1 MADMREDEYRFRYKR
16 LSGELE
22 ARISDGTYGPG
33 EKLPSIRQLRRK
45 LNLSM
50 TTVHQAY
57 LDLEAAGLVEAR
69 PKSGYYVMPVSLN
82 RLRAPVHA
90 STPSTPRRVEA
101 GAMVNSVLKAA
112 VDPKMLPLGSSAI
125 SPDLL
130 PVRSFAK
137 IFKGLSG
144 AEVKKVMAYSLAEGN
159 PELRR
164 RIALQTLGVADGVT
178 ADDVVITNGC
188 TEAAALCLQAI
199 LEPGQALVIESPTHF
214 GYLQLFRAYGIT
226 VVEAPTDPVTGVDI
240 DALTAILD
248 RHDVGACLLMPNFH
262 NPLGA
267 LMPDENKRRLVRL
280 LNGRGIPIIEDD
292 IYGEVYFEGTARPSL
307 LKTYDR
313 EGLVLT
319 CSSFSKTLAPGLR
332 VGWVIAGEPFRE
344 RILRLKA
351 GSNVCT
357 STLDQYVLARF
368 LADAPWERHLRRL
381 RTALRQQVIRTA
393 LAIQKAFPPDT
404 RLAVPSGG
412 SLLWVQLNEAVD
424 GNAVYRRAL
433 ENRIAILPG
442 AVCSASGV
450 HRNYIRI
457 GCGYPVTDRVEEG
470 IRTLGWIVAK
480 SMG

>member
-1 MADMREDEYRFRYKR
+1 MREDEYRFRYKR

-33 EKLPSIRQLRRK
+33 EKLPSIRQLHRK

-90 STPSTPRRVEA
+90 PTPSTPRRVEA

-125 SPDLL
+125 SSDLL

-144 AEVKKVMAYSLAEGN
+144 PEVRKVMAYSLAEGN

-199 LEPGQALVIESPTHF
+199 LKPGQALVIESPTHF

-267 LMPDENKRRLVRL
+267 IMPDDHKRRLVRL
-280 LNGRGIPIIEDD
+280 LNGRGIPVIEDD

-313 EGLVLT
+313 EGLALT

-368 LADAPWERHLRRL
+368 LTDAPWERHLRRL
-381 RTALRQQVIRTA
+381 RSVLRQQVIRTA
-393 LAIQKAFPPDT
+393 LAIQKSFPPDT
-404 RLAVPSGG
+404 RLAVPAGG

-424 GNAVYRRAL
+424 GNVVYRRAV

-470 IRTLGWIVAK
+470 IRILGRIVAGF
-480 SMG
+480 MD

>member
-1 MADMREDEYRFRYKR
+1 MREEEYRFRYKQ

-33 EKLPSIRQLRRK
+33 EKLPSIRQLHRK

-50 TTVHQAY
+50 TTVHQAF

-82 RLRAPVHA
+82 RLRAPVHER
-90 STPSTPRRVEA
+90 TPSAPRRVSA

-112 VDPKMLPLGSSAI
+112 ADPKVLPLGSSAI

-130 PVRSFAK
+130 PVRAFSK
-137 IFKGLSG
+137 LFKSLSG
-144 AEVKKVMAYSLAEGN
+144 MEVRKAMVYSLAEGD

-164 RIALQTLGVADGVT
+164 QIALQTLGVADGVT

-199 LEPGQALVIESPTHF
+199 LKPGQALVIESPTHF

-226 VVEAPTDPVTGVDI
+226 VMEIPTDPVTGVEI
-240 DALTAILD
+240 DALATILD
-248 RHDVGACLLMPNFH
+248 SHDVGACLLMPNFH

-267 LMPDENKRRLVRL
+267 LMPDDHKRRLVRL
-280 LNGRGIPIIEDD
+280 LNRRGIPIIEDD

-313 EGLVLT
+313 KGLVLT

-351 GSNVCT
+351 GTNVCT

-368 LADAPWERHLRRL
+368 LDNSPWERHLRRL
-381 RTALRQQVIRTA
+381 RGALRKQVIRTA
-393 LAIQKAFPPDT
+393 LAIQEAFPPDT
-404 RLAVPSGG
+404 RLAVPGGG

-424 GNAVYRRAL
+424 GDAIYRQAL

-442 AVCSASGV
+442 SVCSATGV

-457 GCGYPVTDRVEEG
+457 GCGYPVTERVEAG
-470 IRTLGWIVAK
+470 IRILGRIVAG
-480 SMG
+480 SIG